1 MSTQCL
7 RGSNDRPTRRVSY
20 RHSPRR
26 GRCVHPRIAVAVRQ
40 RSLADGARAQGCVV
54 VGGLH
59 EPARLRRCRAARWPA
74 IYANDNFG
82 RWDSQFDEIVR
93 LCIESGGAAASLAA
107 LLAPEPGDIS
117 ILKPRHSAF
126 YGTPLQ
132 FLLAERHAETLIVTG
147 LTADSCVLFSALDA
161 FLRNYRVWVPRDCV
175 AAKTTGDRD
184 RALAQMRDAAKVW
197 TGPSRTPL
205 ATAIARCARLH
216 K

>member
-1 MSTQCL
+1 MA
-7 RGSNDRPTRRVSY
+7 RAPN
-20 RHSPRR
+20 
-26 GRCVHPRIAVAVRQ
+26 VALLLVDYMNP
-40 RSLADGARAQGCVV
+40 LAFDGAEQLAPKAIAAAKATFA
-54 VGGLH
+54 LK
-59 EPARLRRCRAARWPA
+59 RRCRAARWPA